1 MSAEALNPCCCND
14 NKYSRVPLPV
24 QVRTYS
30 LTLQGLR
37 IQKSAT
43 IYDPKGS
50 GSAELSIF
58 KHCICVR
65 IIVDFEMILFIKE
78 CIFWQII

>member
-1 MSAEALNPCCCND
+1 VSEEALNPCCCN
-14 NKYSRVPLPV
+14 NNAIQQSASSGTSSYLF
-24 QVRTYS
+24 
-30 LTLQGLR
+30 TLQGLH

-50 GSAELSIF
+50 GSIELSIF

-65 IIVDFEMILFIKE
+65 IIVDSEMILFIKE